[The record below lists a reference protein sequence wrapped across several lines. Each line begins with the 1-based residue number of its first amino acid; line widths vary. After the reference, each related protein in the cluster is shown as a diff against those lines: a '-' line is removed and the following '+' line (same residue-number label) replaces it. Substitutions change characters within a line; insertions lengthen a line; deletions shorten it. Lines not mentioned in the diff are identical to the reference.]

1 MSISMFGRIDCLIH
15 TNMSNELVFCIIL
28 DAVLVNTSHMG
39 HFAHDLVEI
48 EAISHNEHVRD
59 NEPAVIAL
67 VPAAQRSVL
76 LTENAGLDSKQNERN
91 ANSDGFR
98 SIAFDHGDQDLHRIS
113 SIDYVFHDNNVVVFQ
128 SFQLHSFHFH
138 CPSERATTNIP
149 SPVELDPL

>member
-1 MSISMFGRIDCLIH
+1 MNISMFGRVDCLVH

-48 EAISHNEHVRD
+48 EAVSHNEHVRD

-91 ANSDGFR
+91 ANSNGFR

-113 SIDYVFHDNNVVVFQ
+113 SIDDVFHDDNVVVFQ
-128 SFQLHSFHFH
+128 SFQLYSFHFH
-138 CPSERATTNIP
+138 CPSERTTTNIP